1 MTNPWRTIILDCHE
15 SLGICDNQMIIK
27 RNEDKMAV
35 PVEQIREILITSDKG
50 SISLPLLVKLASQNT
65 KVVFCDAKRTPVSEL
80 TGLNLHFE
88 SAGKLMDQI
97 AWTERRKQAVCRQI
111 IKMKIARQRDLLH
124 MIGGDASLMT
134 QYLSEVRSGD
144 ATNREALAAKYYFSK
159 LFGKSFIRFEDDPV
173 NAALNYGYTILCSAF
188 NRSITLHGYNTAL
201 GIYHHGRNN
210 PFNFSC
216 DLMEPFRPFVD
227 QIVYSLDGQELTWEN
242 KQKLIAVLHNKC
254 LYNGCETT
262 ISNAIENFVLDAV
275 SVMESPRQKLK
286 EVKFVRTS

>member
-124 MIGGDASLMT
+124 KSLFYIINVCIMDVKLQFQMLLKT
-134 QYLSEVRSGD
+134 LFWMLS
-144 ATNREALAAKYYFSK
+144 L
-159 LFGKSFIRFEDDPV
+159 
-173 NAALNYGYTILCSAF
+173 
-188 NRSITLHGYNTAL
+188 
-201 GIYHHGRNN
+201 
-210 PFNFSC
+210 
-216 DLMEPFRPFVD
+216 
-227 QIVYSLDGQELTWEN
+227 
-242 KQKLIAVLHNKC
+242 
-254 LYNGCETT
+254 
-262 ISNAIENFVLDAV
+262 
-275 SVMESPRQKLK
+275 
-286 EVKFVRTS
+286 